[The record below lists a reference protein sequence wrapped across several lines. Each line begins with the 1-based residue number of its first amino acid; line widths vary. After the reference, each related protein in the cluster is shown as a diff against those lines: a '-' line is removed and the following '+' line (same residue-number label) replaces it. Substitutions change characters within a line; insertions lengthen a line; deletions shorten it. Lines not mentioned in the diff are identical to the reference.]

1 MGVVVVLVEWVG
13 GGVLVG
19 WWWWTSLKHPAL
31 ALPIGL
37 LKHSPR
43 AFDAECEMKV
53 SFVPP

>member
-13 GGVLVG
+13 GRVLVG